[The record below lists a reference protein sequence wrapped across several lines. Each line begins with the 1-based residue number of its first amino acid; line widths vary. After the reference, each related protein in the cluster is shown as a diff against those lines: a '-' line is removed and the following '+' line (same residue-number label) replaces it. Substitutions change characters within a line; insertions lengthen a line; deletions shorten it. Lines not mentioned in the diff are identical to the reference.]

1 MNETGTVVVMRTR
14 AVGPSAVDT
23 FESAILVAPGEAV
36 LGHVGAGRVPS
47 GVDGAFGAFS
57 APETGHAELGGGERE
72 GDTTVYLAEGTEVGS
87 N

>member
-14 AVGPSAVDT
+14 TVGPRTIDA
-23 FESAILVAPGEAV
+23 FESAVLVAPREAI
-36 LGHVGAGRVPS
+36 LGHVSAGRVSS

-57 APETGHAELGGGERE
+57 APETGHAEFCGGERE
-72 GDTTVYLAEGTEVGS
+72 GDTTVYLTEGTEVGS